1 MTRELTLWSEV
12 GDVEDVGNGEE
23 SYLEDEL
30 PHCSCPVACRR
41 GEQRK
46 RYKPDNPLGVYGCG
60 KCGEECRN
68 GDKAAAYKPFAVAPS
83 DVEKEC
89 GKDGVE
95 SQEYVIAFT
104 HPALLSL
111 RLTSR

>member
-1 MTRELTLWSEV
+1 MTRESALWSEV

-23 SYLEDEL
+23 GNLEDEL

-46 RYKPDNPLGVYGCG
+46 RNKPATPLGVYGCG
-60 KCGEECRN
+60 KCGEECRDS
-68 GDKAAAYKPFAVAPS
+68 DKAAAYKPFAVAPS

-104 HPALLSL
+104 HSALLSL
-111 RLTSR
+111 RSTSR